1 MPGIPE
7 LDAAGWL
14 VMVLAAG
21 MVLGGCGYAE
31 ESPPPPS
38 GEGTAADRVVDELP
52 PEDVPDT
59 SGLIPVEG
67 FPGPTFYVRNRSG
80 ALKQDPCAACHAGDP
95 EPDRPGPR
103 RAHWDVEVRHGGT
116 SLGEDLSCR
125 TCHRIDRPAVLR
137 TVTGD
142 TAPITR
148 SHRQCAGCHQAQVR
162 DWAGGAHGKRRRLWA
177 GPRVVY
183 GCAECHDPH
192 DPALESRWP
201 VTYPD
206 VPRGGKGELR
216 DE

>member
-1 MPGIPE
+1 MNETRGLEWIG
-7 LDAAGWL
+7 LLL
-14 VMVLAAG
+14 VVMGLLV
-21 MVLGGCGYAE
+21 GCGPAE
-31 ESPPPPS
+31 ERTPS
-38 GEGTAADRVVDELP
+38 SSKEEAASDRLT
-52 PEDVPDT
+52 PETVADT
-59 SGLIPVEG
+59 SELVPVETV
-67 FPGPTFYVRNRSG
+67 PGPTFYVRDRSG
-80 ALKQDPCAACHAGDP
+80 GIEQSPCSSCHAGSGEPTFP
-95 EPDRPGPR
+95 EGPK
-103 RAHWDVEVRHGGT
+103 RAHWDVEVNHGGN

-125 TCHRIDRPAVLR
+125 TCHRPDRPEVLR

-162 DWAGGAHGKRRRLWA
+162 DWAGGAHGKRRRLWV

-206 VPRGGKGELR
+206 VPRGKKGELT